1 MEGIDSTAEPLRL
14 VLVAFLQPEAAY
26 STGFSHDWCT
36 IAKIDQGLW
45 KLGSESALGKCLSN
59 NAWSGTDAPAV
70 HLLYA
75 RAPQTGK
82 CGSAHQDASAR
93 GELQCK
99 VSTRVGALAAKHE
112 QGLLVWPL
120 TGSLSRLGNSTRA
133 SANMISAAWY
143 SDCLWLSKVFNVR
156 LIRPKR
162 NRNAIFVQ
170 DSPQSC

>member
-75 RAPQTGK
+75 RAPQIGGMRLRPPGCK
-82 CGSAHQDASAR
+82 CTRGAGVQGLDASWCVGSQAR
-93 GELQCK
+93 
-99 VSTRVGALAAKHE
+99 TRVISLATD
-112 QGLLVWPL
+112 WF
-120 TGSLSRLGNSTRA
+120 LSRLGNSIRA
-133 SANMISAAWY
+133 SASMISAAWC
-143 SDCLWLSKVFNVR
+143 SDCLCLSKVFNVR

-162 NRNAIFVQ
+162 DRNAIFIQ